1 MAESKGNVLIVDDE
15 APIRKLLEGKLS
27 DDGYHCVTAGN
38 ADIALSKLQT
48 EPIDLV
54 LLDIKLPGK
63 SGMELLSQIKKT
75 YPDVVVIMA
84 TVITDINVAIGSI
97 RRGAYDYIGK
107 PFNMDTVS
115 DCVNRGIEKRRLE
128 TKLREYQQD
137 LEAKL
142 SEQNRQ
148 FSNQFMGALQ
158 SLVYALEAS
167 DSYTAGHSRRVSEVS
182 LAIGRKMS
190 LDPMQMENL
199 RWGSLLH
206 DIGKIGISTTVINKP
221 DKLTKDEYA
230 HVMSHTIIG
239 ASITQPVVRN
249 NRITE
254 IIEHHHDHYTG
265 GGLHQKVQGE
275 EIPLLARIVA
285 VADAYD
291 AMVTL
296 RPYRAA
302 LQRKQA
308 LNEIRKQIGRQFDP
322 LVANTFLEISEAE
335 LKPVKKTVLVVD
347 DESSIRLL
355 TKSVLSSDYT
365 VFEAVNGVT
374 ALAAVTRH
382 KPSLILMDILM
393 PEMDGLQ
400 TLHKLKSNPKTKD
413 IPVIML
419 TSIGQDL
426 NRKLCEDL
434 GASHYIP
441 KPFSPQEMLE
451 TISQTIDK

>member
-1 MAESKGNVLIVDDE
+1 MVETRGNILIVDDE
-15 APIRKLLEGKLS
+15 APVRKLLEQKLS
-27 DDGYHCVTAGN
+27 ADGYHCMSVGN
-38 ADIALSKLQT
+38 VDNALKLLQT
-48 EPIDLV
+48 EFVDLV

-63 SGMELLSQIKKT
+63 SGMELLPEIKKT

-84 TVITDINVAIGSI
+84 TVIADINIAISSI
-97 RRGAYDYIGK
+97 RNGAYDYISK
-107 PFNMDTVS
+107 PFNMDTVG
-115 DCVNRGIEKRRLE
+115 DCVNRGVEKRRLE
-128 TKLREYQQD
+128 IELREYQQN
-137 LEAKL
+137 LEAKVA
-142 SEQNRQ
+142 EQNNLY
-148 FSNQFMGALQ
+148 SSQFMGAMQ

-167 DSYTAGHSRRVSEVS
+167 DSYTAGHSRRVSEMS
-182 LAIGRKMS
+182 LAIGRKMN

-206 DIGKIGISTTVINKP
+206 DIGKIGVSTSVINKP
-221 DKLTKDEYA
+221 DKLTKEEYI

-239 ASITQPVVRN
+239 ASIMQPVVRN
-249 NRITE
+249 NTIIE

-265 GGLHQKVQGE
+265 GGVNQKVQRNK
-275 EIPLLARIVA
+275 IPLLARIVA

-296 RPYRAA
+296 RPYRPA

-308 LNEIRKQIGRQFDP
+308 LNEIRNQIGRQFDP

-335 LKPVKKTVLVVD
+335 LKPAKKTVLVVD

-355 TKSVLSSDYT
+355 TKSVLSSDYL
-365 VFEAVNGVT
+365 VVEAVNGVM
-374 ALAAVTRH
+374 ALAAVTKH

-400 TLHKLKSNPKTKD
+400 TLHKLKSNPKTKA

-441 KPFSPQEMLE
+441 KPFSPREMLDI
-451 TISQTIDK
+451 ISQTIGK

>member
-1 MAESKGNVLIVDDE
+1 MAENNGTVLIVDDE
-15 APIRKLLEGKLS
+15 APIRRLLERRLS
-27 DDGYHCVTAGN
+27 ADGYHCVEAGN
-38 ADIALSKLQT
+38 ADDALKILQS
-48 EPIDLV
+48 EPVDLV

-63 SGMELLSQIKKT
+63 SGMELLPQIKKT

-84 TVITDINVAIGSI
+84 TVLIDINSAIESI
-97 RRGAYDYIGK
+97 RKGAYDYIGK

-115 DCVNRGIEKRRLE
+115 DCVNRGVEKRRLE
-128 TKLREYQQD
+128 IELHEYQQN
-137 LEAKL
+137 LEKKIA
-142 SEQNRQ
+142 EQNSQ
-148 FSNQFMGALQ
+148 FRYQFMGAMQ

-167 DSYTAGHSRRVSEVS
+167 DSYTAGHSRRVSEIS
-182 LAIGRKMS
+182 LAIGSRMN
-190 LDPMQMENL
+190 LDASQMEDL

-206 DIGKIGISTTVINKP
+206 DIGKIGVSTDIINKP
-221 DKLTKDEYA
+221 DKLTKEEYT

-239 ASITQPVVRN
+239 ASIMQPVVRN
-249 NRITE
+249 DRISE

-265 GGLHQKVQGE
+265 GGLNQKVQGE
-275 EIPLLARIVA
+275 EIPPLARIVS

-302 LQRKQA
+302 LKREQA
-308 LNEIRKQIGRQFDP
+308 LNEIRNQVGRQFDP
-322 LVANTFLEISEAE
+322 LVANIFLEIPETE
-335 LKPVKKTVLVVD
+335 LKPVKKKVLIVD

-365 VFEAVNGVT
+365 VVEAVNGVT
-374 ALAAVTRH
+374 ALAAVTKH

-441 KPFSPQEMLE
+441 KPFSPQEMLDIIGQ
-451 TISQTIDK
+451 TISK

>member
-1 MAESKGNVLIVDDE
+1 MVETRGNILIVDDE
-15 APIRKLLEGKLS
+15 APVRNLLEEKLS
-27 DDGYHCVTAGN
+27 ADGYHCLAANN
-38 ADIALSKLQT
+38 ADNALKILQS
-48 EPIDLV
+48 EPVDLV

-63 SGMELLSQIKKT
+63 SGMELLPQIKKS

-84 TVITDINVAIGSI
+84 TVLTNINIAIESI
-97 RRGAYDYIGK
+97 RKGAYDYIGK
-107 PFNMDTVS
+107 PFNMDTVNY
-115 DCVNRGIEKRRLE
+115 CINRGIEKRRLE
-128 TKLREYQQD
+128 VELREYQQN
-137 LEAKL
+137 LEDKVRQQT
-142 SEQNRQ
+142 SQ
-148 FSNQFMGALQ
+148 FSNQFMGAMQ

-167 DSYTAGHSRRVSEVS
+167 DSYTAGHSRRVSEMS
-182 LAIGRKMS
+182 LAIGRKMN

-206 DIGKIGISTTVINKP
+206 DIGKIGVSTSVINKP
-221 DKLTKDEYA
+221 DKLTKEEYI

-239 ASITQPVVRN
+239 ASIMQPVVRN
-249 NRITE
+249 NTIIE

-265 GGLHQKVQGE
+265 GGVNQKVQRNK
-275 EIPLLARIVA
+275 IPLLARIVA

-296 RPYRAA
+296 RSYRPA

-308 LNEIRKQIGRQFDP
+308 LNEIRNQIGRQFDP

-335 LKPVKKTVLVVD
+335 LKPAKKTVLVVD

-355 TKSVLSSDYT
+355 TKSVLSSDYL
-365 VFEAVNGVT
+365 VVEAVNGVM
-374 ALAAVTRH
+374 ALAAVTKH

-400 TLHKLKSNPKTKD
+400 TLHELKSNPKTKD

-434 GASHYIP
+434 GASHYIS
-441 KPFSPQEMLE
+441 KPFSPQEMLDVVGK
-451 TISQTIDK
+451 TIGK

>member
-1 MAESKGNVLIVDDE
+1 MVENQGTVLIVDDE
-15 APIRKLLEGKLS
+15 APIRLLLEKKLTA
-27 DDGYHCVTAGN
+27 DGYHCVAAKN
-38 ADIALSKLQT
+38 ADIALNILQS
-48 EPIDLV
+48 EPVDIV

-63 SGMELLSQIKKT
+63 SGMELLPQIRRN

-84 TVITDINVAIGSI
+84 TVLTDINIAIESI

-115 DCVNRGIEKRRLE
+115 HCINRGMEKRRLE
-128 TKLREYQQD
+128 VELREYQQN
-137 LEAKL
+137 LEDKVK
-142 SEQNRQ
+142 EQNNQ
-148 FSNQFMGALQ
+148 FSNQFMGAMQ

-167 DSYTAGHSRRVSEVS
+167 DSYTAGHSRRVSEIS
-182 LAIGRKMS
+182 LAIGSKMN
-190 LDPMQMENL
+190 LDATQIEAL
-199 RWGSLLH
+199 HWGSLLH
-206 DIGKIGISTTVINKP
+206 DIGKIGVSTSIINKP
-221 DKLTKDEYA
+221 DKLTKGEYV

-239 ASITQPVVRN
+239 ASIMQPVVRN
-249 NRITE
+249 DTITE

-265 GGLHQKVQGE
+265 GGLNQKVHGN

-285 VADAYD
+285 VANAYD
-291 AMVTL
+291 AMVTR
-296 RPYRAA
+296 RPYRPA
-302 LQRKQA
+302 LQREQA
-308 LNEIRKQIGRQFDP
+308 LNEIRNQSGRQFDP
-322 LVANTFLEISEAE
+322 LVANTFLEIPETE
-335 LKPVKKTVLVVD
+335 LKPVKKKVLVVD

-365 VFEAVNGVT
+365 VVEAANGVE
-374 ALAAVTRH
+374 ALVAVAKH

-400 TLHKLKSNPKTKD
+400 TLHKLKSNSKTID

-426 NRKLCEDL
+426 NKKLCEDL

-441 KPFSPQEMLE
+441 KPFSPREMLDLVGK
-451 TISQTIDK
+451 TIIK

>member
-1 MAESKGNVLIVDDE
+1 MAENKGTVLIVDDE
-15 APIRKLLEGKLS
+15 APIRKLLEHRLS
-27 DDGYHCVTAGN
+27 ADGYHCIPAGDTD
-38 ADIALSKLQT
+38 AALKILQS
-48 EPIDLV
+48 EPVDVV

-63 SGMELLSQIKKT
+63 SGMELLPQIKKS

-84 TVITDINVAIGSI
+84 TVLTDINIAIETI
-97 RRGAYDYIGK
+97 RKGAYDYIGK

-115 DCVNRGIEKRRLE
+115 DCVNRGVEKRRLE
-128 TKLREYQQD
+128 IELHEYQQD
-137 LEAKL
+137 LEDKVAEK
-142 SEQNRQ
+142 NRQ
-148 FSNQFMGALQ
+148 FSNQFMGAMQ
-158 SLVYALEAS
+158 TLVYALEAS
-167 DSYTAGHSRRVSEVS
+167 DSYTAGHSRRVSEIS
-182 LAIGRKMS
+182 LAIGSKMS
-190 LDPMQMENL
+190 LDASQMEDL

-206 DIGKIGISTTVINKP
+206 DIGKIGVSTVVINKP
-221 DKLTKDEYA
+221 DKLTTEEYV

-239 ASITQPVVRN
+239 ASIMQPVVRN
-249 NRITE
+249 DRITE

-265 GGLHQKVQGE
+265 GGLNQKVQGE
-275 EIPLLARIVA
+275 DIPLLARIVS

-296 RPYRAA
+296 RPYRPA
-302 LQRKQA
+302 LKREQA
-308 LNEIRKQIGRQFDP
+308 LNEIRNQIGRQFDP
-322 LVANTFLEISEAE
+322 LAANIFLEIPESK
-335 LKPVKKTVLVVD
+335 LKPVKKKVLVVD

-355 TKSVLSSDYT
+355 TRSMLSSDYT
-365 VFEAVNGVT
+365 VVEAVNGVT

-400 TLHKLKSNPKTKD
+400 ALHELKSNPKTKD
-413 IPVIML
+413 IPVVML

-426 NRKLCEDL
+426 NRKLCDDL

-451 TISQTIDK
+451 IIGQTIAK